1 MTILLVAAEPGGS
14 LPESSRKNV
23 SWNGGRGTVSVGTPR
38 VVEQEISRIRASCDD
53 VSSSLERV
61 QKMSRHAGTFAS
73 RGGESGR

>member
-38 VVEQEISRIRASCDD
+38 VVEQEISRNPRQ
-53 VSSSLERV
+53 L
-61 QKMSRHAGTFAS
+61 
-73 RGGESGR
+73 